1 MKKFAKILR
10 TLCLLTVLGVAGL
23 SLTACDEAEVS
34 DPAHTIYFYNS
45 MGKNFTDA
53 LNASIADFEAK
64 FPGWTVKSVQ
74 PGGYDEIKSSIITDL
89 QGGSQPD
96 LAYCYPDHVAEY
108 LVTGKVV
115 NMSQYINSTA
125 PLTVNVLNA
134 ETGAYEPKTYEN
146 EIVGYS
152 AEEIADFIEEFW
164 KEGYAA
170 GYPDYQT
177 YGYKADDLLTLPFQ
191 RSTEALYY
199 NATAFIELGLYTE
212 VDVEKEKEDGTTEI
226 VKEKVAKVPTTWDE
240 LWEVCRLA
248 KAKWPTVTPLG
259 YDSESNWFINMC
271 QQNGWGYTSADKDNH
286 YLFRNAQTEA
296 WLNQLADYY
305 AKGYFTTKELYGTYT
320 SNLFKLGTNGGTIM
334 SIGSTGGAS
343 NQKLSKDKWGVAAIP
358 GSLVDGKINAS
369 VISQGPSLVMFN
381 TSADNATEKQAMTWE
396 YVKMLLDPVNQTG
409 FAGVSGYMTVRK
421 SSYDVPKYA
430 EDLSDKENISAVTCN
445 LAVSIKDRCFTSP
458 AFKGSSTARDQVGV
472 ALRYVVT
479 GKKTAAAALFDAAK
493 KCGAKLS

>member
-1 MKKFAKILR
+1 MKKIAKILR

-45 MGKNFTDA
+45 MGKNFTEA
-53 LNASIADFEAK
+53 LEASIAEFEKK

-115 NMSQYINSTA
+115 NMSKYIYSTE
-125 PLTVNVLNA
+125 TVTANVLNA
-134 ETGAYEPKTYEN
+134 ETGVYEAKVYEN
-146 EIVGYS
+146 EVVGYS
-152 AEEIADFIEEFW
+152 AAEIADFIENFW
-164 KEGYAA
+164 NEGYASA
-170 GYPDYQT
+170 YPDYES
-177 YGYKADDLLTLPFQ
+177 YGYKADDMLTLPFQ

-199 NATAFIELGLYTE
+199 NYDAFIELGLYTE
-212 VDVEKEKEDGTTEI
+212 VEKEVTKDDGTTET

-240 LWEVCRLA
+240 LWEVCELA

-271 QQNGWGYTSADKDNH
+271 EQNGWGYTSGDKNNH
-286 YLFRNAQTEA
+286 YLFRNAETEA
-296 WLNQLADYY
+296 WLTQLAEYY
-305 AKGYFTTKELYGTYT
+305 KKGYFTTKELYGSYT
-320 SNLFKLGTNGGTIM
+320 SNLFKLGTKGGTIM

-343 NQKLSKDKWGVAAIP
+343 NQASKNFTWGVAPIP
-358 GSLVDGKINAS
+358 GSEVNGVVNYS

-381 TSADNATEKQAMTWE
+381 TSADNATEKELMTWE
-396 YVKMLLDPVNQTG
+396 YVKMLLDPVNQTD

-430 EDLSDKENISAVTCN
+430 QDLSDPENISAVTCN
-445 LAVSIKDRCFTSP
+445 LAVSIKDRCFVSP

-479 GKKTAAAALFDAAK
+479 GKKTAGAALLDAAK